1 MFMDNLD
8 LVSSENKYNLLSGR
22 VPLLLNR
29 FLTQQFRNKGVN
41 LTREQWSVLAV
52 LWKSDGCSQQ
62 LIANTTSRD
71 KPSVTRLV
79 DNLVKEG
86 YVIRKSHENDRRLNL
101 IFLTEKGKM
110 IEQVVMEIVDD
121 TIEKATNG
129 LTNDQI
135 VAIRDAFQVVY
146 DNLNAF
152 VK

>member
-1 MFMDNLD
+1 MDKLD

-29 FLTQQFRNKGVN
+29 FLSQQFKNKGVN

-52 LWKSDGCSQQ
+52 LWKTDGCSQQ
-62 LIANTTSRD
+62 VIANSTSRD

-79 DNLVKEG
+79 DNLVKDG
-86 YVIRKSHENDRRLNL
+86 YVIRKNHENDRRLNL
-101 IFLTEKGKM
+101 IFLTEKGKKV
-110 IEQVVMEIVDD
+110 EKDVMEIVDD

-129 LTNDQI
+129 LSDDQI

-146 DNLNAF
+146 DNLNAYI
-152 VK
+152 K

>member
-1 MFMDNLD
+1 MDNLD

>member
-1 MFMDNLD
+1 MDKLD

-29 FLTQQFRNKGVN
+29 FLLQQFKNKGVN

-52 LWKSDGCSQQ
+52 LWKTDGCSQQ
-62 LIANTTSRD
+62 VIANSTSRD

-79 DNLVKEG
+79 DNLVKDG
-86 YVIRKSHENDRRLNL
+86 YVNRKNHENDRRLNL
-101 IFLTEKGKM
+101 IFLTEKGKKV
-110 IEQVVMEIVDD
+110 EKDVMEIVDD

-129 LTNDQI
+129 LSDDQI

-146 DNLNAF
+146 DNLNAYI
-152 VK
+152 K

>member
-1 MFMDNLD
+1 MDNLD

-86 YVIRKSHENDRRLNL
+86 YVIRKSHENDRRLNQ

>member
-1 MFMDNLD
+1 MDKLD

-41 LTREQWSVLAV
+41 LTREQWSVLGV

-62 LIANTTSRD
+62 VIANSTSRD

-86 YVIRKSHENDRRLNL
+86 YVIRKNHENDRRLNL
-101 IFLTEKGKM
+101 IFLTEKGKEV
-110 IEQVVMEIVDD
+110 EQVVMEIVDD

>member
-1 MFMDNLD
+1 MDNLD

-62 LIANTTSRD
+62 VIANSTSRD

-101 IFLTEKGKM
+101 IFLTEKGKEV
-110 IEQVVMEIVDD
+110 EQVVMEIVDD

>member
-1 MFMDNLD
+1 MKNLD

-29 FLTQQFRNKGVN
+29 FLSQQFKNKNLN

-62 LIANTTSRD
+62 VIADSTSRD
-71 KPSVTRLV
+71 KPSVTRLI

-86 YVIRKSHENDRRLNL
+86 YVIRKNHENDRRLNL
-101 IFLTEKGKM
+101 IYLTDKGKN
-110 IEQVVMEIVDD
+110 IEKDVIEIVDD
-121 TIEKATNG
+121 TIEKATQG
-129 LTNDQI
+129 LSDDQI

-146 DNLNAF
+146 DNLNTYI
-152 VK
+152 K

>member
-1 MFMDNLD
+1 MDNLD

-62 LIANTTSRD
+62 LIANATSRD